1 MTGGTKVN
9 NFDSAISIDH
19 NVFRLQVTMGIAF
32 TMDVPSP
39 FNKLFK
45 DKLTELL
52 VERRVYVHQ
61 LSETRAFYKLLDYDS
76 CFPMRYYSFLNEF
89 YYLHD
94 ITVL

>member
-1 MTGGTKVN
+1 
-9 NFDSAISIDH
+9 
-19 NVFRLQVTMGIAF
+19 MGIAF

-76 CFPMRYYSFLNEF
+76 CFPILYF
-89 YYLHD
+89 YFFNKFSCSRD
-94 ITVL
+94 IKVV